1 MTNKSIFT
9 RVILLLLAS
18 IIAFVIFRLSIS
30 KGIVIAGALAV
41 TGWAAVMWI
50 SEALP
55 LAVTAILIPVGMAVF
70 GVFSANTAFYSF
82 GNPVLFLVLGGY
94 AIAVSFENNGVDKWI
109 ARYILGMAGN
119 RTLSVLVAIMLTSA
133 LLSMLISNTATTALL
148 LPVVLGI
155 LATHK
160 DDLNLSRVLLLG
172 VAYGASI
179 GGVATLIGSPPNAIA
194 AGLLDISFL
203 EWMAFGL
210 PVSFTML
217 FVAIPIL
224 WFTYKPDS
232 LNISI
237 ALEEK
242 KALSTK
248 AKRTIKVAAVTLFL
262 WLFGPL
268 ITTATGLPAVLS
280 TSASVAMLAIVL
292 LMLSNC
298 LDWKNLEQG
307 VQWGVLLLL
316 GGGLSL
322 GRGLTDSG
330 AAEWLAQI
338 FSASAGNLS
347 MLVLLL
353 LIVSIGVFTT
363 ELISNTAITA
373 KLAPII
379 MGIAIQLGLNAE
391 NLVVSMAIASS
402 MAFMLPVA
410 TPPNAMV
417 HASGQV
423 LQKDMIKV
431 GIRLNIAAVFV
442 ITLLFYFGIAG

>member
-1 MTNKSIFT
+1 
-9 RVILLLLAS
+9 
-18 IIAFVIFRLSIS
+18 
-30 KGIVIAGALAV
+30 
-41 TGWAAVMWI
+41 
-50 SEALP
+50 
-55 LAVTAILIPVGMAVF
+55 MA
-70 GVFSANTAFYSF
+70 Y
-82 GNPVLFLVLGGY
+82 
-94 AIAVSFENNGVDKWI
+94 
-109 ARYILGMAGN
+109 
-119 RTLSVLVAIMLTSA
+119 
-133 LLSMLISNTATTALL
+133 
-148 LPVVLGI
+148 
-155 LATHK
+155 
-160 DDLNLSRVLLLG
+160 
-172 VAYGASI
+172 
-179 GGVATLIGSPPNAIA
+179 
-194 AGLLDISFL
+194 
-203 EWMAFGL
+203 GL

-242 KALSTK
+242 QALSTK
-248 AKRTIKVAAVTLFL
+248 ARRTIKVAAVTLFL

-268 ITTATGLPAVLS
+268 ITTAFGLPAVLS
-280 TSASVAMLAIVL
+280 TSASVAMLAVVL

-298 LDWKNLEQG
+298 LNWKNLEHG

-322 GRGLTDSG
+322 GRGLTESG

-338 FSASAGNLS
+338 FSANAGNLS

-379 MGIAIQLGLNAE
+379 MGIALQLGLDAE

-442 ITLLFYFGIAG
+442 ITLLFYFEIAG